1 MKTFRRKQRLARAKI
16 TLHVENS
23 QLPHIRFD
31 SPKEMWDNLSLVH
44 RSRGFGTLLT
54 VRRQFFSL
62 KKNPDQSM
70 QAWIATVRDVAFR
83 LEAADFEVKDLDLI
97 IALTQGLPES
107 YSSLVISLDSTPLHE
122 LSVDHIIIRLLNEEA
137 RQQGVAAATGRT
149 PQLEVDF
156 PAVMLA
162 RDGSSV
168 GGRASAGPIRCFNC
182 GGKGHISGDCPSPR
196 QSHKGEKQHKE
207 IAASGMEAESLY
219 NGDLSC

>member
-16 TLHVENS
+16 TPHVENS

-122 LSVDHIIIRLLNEEA
+122 LSVDHIIICLLNEEA

-156 PAVMLA
+156 PAVMLT

-168 GGRASAGPIRCFNC
+168 GGRASAGP
-182 GGKGHISGDCPSPR
+182 SG
-196 QSHKGEKQHKE
+196 
-207 IAASGMEAESLY
+207 ASIVAE
-219 NGDLSC
+219 